1 MGVSWGGA
9 KTQLGDFATNLG
21 EVFMPSVTSQK
32 AGFQELCLFAHALT
46 DKQ

>member
-21 EVFMPSVTSQK
+21 EVFVPSVTSQK
-32 AGFQELCLFAHALT
+32 AGSQRIVPFSTHT
-46 DKQ
+46 Y